1 MKDNMDRDI
10 PYVSKEL
17 CAYLR
22 ERFSL
27 PNLLRTIENEAA
39 PAERSLGVLEGI
51 NIIIEEL
58 EGICTMQEERD
69 GIRG

>member
-1 MKDNMDRDI
+1 MKDNSERDI

-39 PAERSLGVLEGI
+39 PADLSLGVLEGI

>member
-1 MKDNMDRDI
+1 MKDNSERDI

-22 ERFSL
+22 GRFSL
-27 PNLLRTIENEAA
+27 PNLMSLTSSTSNDARTI
-39 PAERSLGVLEGI
+39 GVFKGIDTVIGALEEI
-51 NIIIEEL
+51 QI
-58 EGICTMQEERD
+58 MQEERD